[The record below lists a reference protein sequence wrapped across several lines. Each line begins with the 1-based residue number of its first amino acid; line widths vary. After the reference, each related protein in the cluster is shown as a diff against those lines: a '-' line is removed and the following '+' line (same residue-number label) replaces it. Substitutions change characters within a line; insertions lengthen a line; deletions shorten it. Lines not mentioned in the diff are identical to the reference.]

1 MCLGKAGRAGQKQ
14 ATFSSAFPNPKV
26 NPYQPGCKLKL
37 QLNRKPS
44 NCWML
49 GLDLVCFSLVVIK
62 ISQLKATLGR
72 RGLHWLSRP
81 GHSLSL
87 REVRSGA
94 EAETVDEHDL
104 LALLSGSGP
113 S

>member
-1 MCLGKAGRAGQKQ
+1 
-14 ATFSSAFPNPKV
+14 
-26 NPYQPGCKLKL
+26 
-37 QLNRKPS
+37 
-44 NCWML
+44 
-49 GLDLVCFSLVVIK
+49 VIK
-62 ISQLKATLGR
+62 IAQLKATLGR
-72 RGLHWLSRP
+72 RGLHWLSLP